1 LAPLLVS
8 RSMHPAEFSFGGP
21 AGGRTRVRNAF
32 ALKGLQQ
39 FFNYL
44 LRARF
49 VARRAAWR
57 TGEPLR

>member
-1 LAPLLVS
+1 MSLLAICQPNILY
-8 RSMHPAEFSFGGP
+8 GGP
-21 AGGRTRVRNAF
+21 GGSRTHVRDTF

-44 LRARF
+44 PRARL